1 MTHFVRFAT
10 FCAVVSATLPSWA
23 QDEEDTAEVEA
34 EATEQKSADGA
45 EDMIVDAASV
55 QKNKIKFFHQLPYC
69 RILEGAADALI
80 PGSKDWES
88 VIEGKVYPLGTSFKT
103 ANDASRLVIAYGAD
117 SLVEIKGTGSF
128 ATIAA
133 NWKEKSRA
141 ISPLSGIVKVSLPR
155 NLPEGLFKVVF
166 PDYTVTDMAGN
177 SVYMV
182 KELAD
187 GQAVAI
193 RCITGSLRMDGLHFK
208 TLPMRAAQSFV
219 IRTTRDHLS
228 TVLYGKR
235 GDVLVRLN
243 QGKKYTQVLDEES
256 EATKQVA
263 EDVTPLDWKLSPS
276 TKVIINRGLNNLS
289 SNYSVVVTTFNE
301 RGEPVNNCAFVEN
314 RPEVNTGE
322 IGPIAVAN
330 REELAKR
337 AASVTEG
344 ADDEKTE
351 DVPEEDLQEESADT
365 AAEPAAPAAS
375 DSSSSADDLDEEF

>member
-10 FCAVVSATLPSWA
+10 FCAVVSATLPTWA
-23 QDEEDTAEVEA
+23 QDEEDTVEVEA

-45 EDMIVDAASV
+45 DDMIVDAASV
-55 QKNKIKFFHQLPYC
+55 QKSNIKFFHQLPYC
-69 RILEGAADALI
+69 RILEGAAEALI
-80 PGSKDWES
+80 PGAKEWES
-88 VIEGKVYPLGTSFKT
+88 VVEGKVYPLGTTFKT
-103 ANDASRLVIAYGAD
+103 ANDASRLVMSYGAE

-133 NWKEKSRA
+133 DWREKSRA
-141 ISPLSGIVKVSLPR
+141 ISPLSGIVRVSLPR
-155 NLPEGLFKVVF
+155 NLPEGFFKVVF
-166 PDYTVTDMAGN
+166 PDFTMTDMAGD

-193 RCITGSLRMDGLHFK
+193 RCITGSFRMDGLHFK

-219 IRTTRDHLS
+219 IRTTRDRLS
-228 TVLYGKR
+228 TILYGKR

-256 EATKQVA
+256 ETPKKVS

-276 TKVIINRGLNNLS
+276 TKVVINRGRNKLS
-289 SNYSVVVTTFNE
+289 GNYSVVVTTFNE

-337 AASVTEG
+337 AAAVTEG

-351 DVPEEDLQEESADT
+351 EIPEEDLNEGSSDT
-365 AAEPAAPAAS
+365 AAESSASETS
-375 DSSSSADDLDEEF
+375 DSSSSDLEEEF